1 MAKSLRDTIKN
12 AVIGS
17 HKHANLLEAVS
28 FYDKKKEPFICIV
41 TPIFDPALDS
51 LKKLIK
57 DLQHQSFG
65 SFIHVMVSNGKSDEI
80 KNYIKKI
87 NKYDNRFIYEQ
98 TNHKKTP
105 NFASILSNSGQRRD
119 YILKKYDANWFHFL
133 DADVRVNDRTYFAKL
148 FMAQKFYKTNILLV
162 KTHYHGKVYPLDPI
176 NKEGHITISNYV
188 FSNYVAKKFTYPKR
202 YRDGDLPSDFRYWLK
217 ISKNQKATVLDIL
230 ATSEGDDRSYH
241 RMTDSKIEGM
251 LGKEMISV
259 FGNKFA
265 PDLGGRLDKLFET
278 HIVGRGTEV
287 TKFENAFKQKIG
299 FKNAVATNSCTNAF
313 WILLKSLNLN
323 SKDEIIIAG
332 VHFFGIINVLK
343 ILNIK
348 YKVCDV
354 DSDIPNGNI
363 QGICNLVNKNTRAII
378 CLDYGGYPFDI
389 KKLKRQI
396 KKVSINK
403 ILYILDAANSTFT
416 MVGNKYTAINY
427 DYSVYSFD
435 MNKVLVTGEGGMIMS
450 NKDLSDQRAISYYGI
465 KGSSTTGFNKSKS
478 SVKWWEL
485 EETLPSLKLA
495 MNNVSAVIGLS
506 QLENIQENLRAR
518 KTVLDMY
525 KTKLKFLEKKGF
537 LTYPKYS
544 QAKNTTY
551 LFWIRLENEKIRN
564 QLANYLLKK
573 NIYTTVKYQP
583 VANKKTVPASWEF
596 FQTSLCLPINQ
607 NITEQLVDYIVS
619 KILKFY
625 YEEYK
630 QH

>member
-1 MAKSLRDTIKN
+1 MEKSLRESFKN
-12 AVIGS
+12 ALIGS
-17 HKHANLLEAVS
+17 NKYAGLLRSAS
-28 FYDKKKEPFICIV
+28 FSNKKKEPFICVV
-41 TPIFDPALDS
+41 TPVFDPALES

-57 DLQHQSFG
+57 DLQHQSFS
-65 SFIHVMVSNGKSDEI
+65 SFIHVLVSNGKSEEI

-87 NKYDNRFIYEQ
+87 NKNDERFIYEQ
-98 TNHKKTP
+98 TSYKKTTD
-105 NFASILSNSGQRRD
+105 FASLLSNSGQRRD
-119 YILKKYDANWFHFL
+119 YILKKYNANWFHFL
-133 DADVRVNDRTYFAKL
+133 DSDVRVNDRSYFAKL
-148 FMAQKFYKTNILLV
+148 FMAQKFHKTNLLLV
-162 KTHYHGKVYPLDPI
+162 KTQYHGKVYPLYPI

-188 FSNYVAKKFTYPKR
+188 FSNYIAKKFTYPKQ

-230 ATSEGDDRSYH
+230 STCEGDDRSYY

-251 LGKEMISV
+251 LGTEMISV
-259 FGNKFA
+259 FGNNFA
-265 PDLGGRLDKLFET
+265 PDLGERLDKLFQT
-278 HIVGRGTEV
+278 HILGRGSEV

-299 FKNAVATNSCTNAF
+299 FKNAVASNSCTNAF

-348 YKVCDV
+348 YKVSDV

-363 QGICNLVNKNTRAII
+363 QSICNLVNKNTRAII

-389 KKLKRQI
+389 NELKRGI
-396 KKVSINK
+396 KKVSSNK

-416 MVGNKYTAINY
+416 MVDNKYTAINY

-450 NKDLSDQRAISYYGI
+450 NKNLSDQRAISYYGI
-465 KGSSTTGFNKSKS
+465 KESATTGFSKSKS
-478 SVKWWEL
+478 SLKWWEI

-506 QLENIQENLRAR
+506 QLENIQENLKAR

-544 QAKNTTY
+544 KAKNATY

-583 VANKKTVPASWEF
+583 VANKKSAPVSWEF
-596 FQTSLCLPINQ
+596 FSTSLCLPINQ

-625 YEEYK
+625 YEEYR
-630 QH
+630 